1 MSKRLK
7 SFHKLFF
14 IVIFSILFSG
24 VIGSSNSPELPEKI
38 APELEQIEALP
49 RRTKPAELNIEVT
62 KIKSEPLEE
71 VYIDR
76 ENKNIYVDFS
86 KKREQALKG
95 VRNSEDLEKKYNL
108 IISENI
114 QSSGEVVGKGRTKM
128 ATNPQVMTYE
138 TAELDGK
145 KMLKIPYENEPEKL
159 YISVQENNQVIKV
172 YSMDISKSTG
182 VNGNISNN
190 PLMINT
196 TNWNEVII
204 SDVENISN
212 LIEFGRIGMEQTSQS
227 PIYLGNP
234 FPVIALG
241 EKGTLNNQATSL
253 GWSFTSWEYSIPIR
267 TNKVISSYRNST
279 LNKNFTM
286 EMSLENRVILSGYS
300 RIERGNPVSSFGTF
314 YPGTTEKITADLR
327 GQLQDLNQLNNI
339 FIEFR
344 NKNEREYI
352 FSPSEPLENQIS
364 FVVSQAILSGY
375 YYYDVPAKNN
385 LTNGDKKIEN
395 RAYPNIKLVKPLIQ
409 ETLTLNIGSGFNI
422 DNNIVFTQ
430 NGINSIPGASLTP
443 TNTRNL
449 KSLHFA
455 SNFKLKNNSNETA
468 VIDVDTTGNS
478 TSSNEFIINNGSNE
492 LKLSLQY
499 KNRYPEIKILNAPK
513 AGTYTLN
520 IVHYEPSTLERLN
533 YTLNIVLQNDLL
545 LPEPG
550 MVRTNVLKEFIIEDD
565 IENETYKIINSDLG
579 ILTMQQTKTIPA
591 GDMFPFIALGAK
603 DGPIGWS
610 FNSTSPSKARGTDI
624 IVNYENDSYSQYSLK
639 LKMFLEKNISLIG
652 ATEISVSSNNLLSGI
667 GLFKLNENEKISAL
681 LKGTFVTSSEQ
692 NLLNLLAEFRSRSE
706 REIVLTP
713 REELENQI
721 SYVIGDYKNN
731 TYTVPT
737 NITLSSV
744 DKKVDS
750 IKYPNIKIRKPLLE
764 ENVTLTIPST
774 YDIKN
779 PILFNENGVNNGE
792 TTSDK
797 DRYLKSLYYDSSFN
811 INGATLKNITNST
824 SSDDYNITLNNGDKQ
839 LVMKVKYEN
848 NYPKFTF
855 LNNPSPG
862 TYTLNIKHYDPV
874 GNQRLS
880 KGLERLDYT
889 VDIVVLDSTS
899 STKEFDVTSSLRDIV
914 ILPDGKIESPDNWI
928 KMVQLVSD
936 KGKFPVIGINRPS
949 WDIETDRP
957 LNPIDKRPTAIL
969 DLGPTF
975 GKIEVPVNIRET
987 PYQNTQKFLVYDRG
1001 DMTNRNIAVGAYTSL
1016 TSTDGSGLN
1025 NKVQVDFQVF
1035 LNLLPQAEIQK
1046 ILNYARAKFTEDSTK
1061 TKVEI
1066 PYSTTD
1072 MNGSTLPTGYHKIY
1086 SIRGL
1091 QKATSKIFDVNQNNI
1106 LDYGILDFP
1115 KIVVLKNETFN
1126 TNTATLNF
1134 INPVPKSAGDISGTF
1149 DISLG
1154 VVAPN
1159 NLQAYNHPS
1168 SLNISGVSNLWNGFT
1183 TIPEYHK
1190 IRISSVT
1197 ETKEFTTT
1205 EGGDMKGTQ
1214 TVASGNNNY
1223 VFMKGKISPLAVGVL
1238 SWDFQQKTD
1247 DIIKLQH
1254 LNSSGRVVA
1263 EDVYRINLTT
1273 FNPSVYL
1280 DRTNSTM
1287 LNTIN
1292 ASNKSLTITANVRQ
1306 DFVDLGGLKLQNYQK
1321 DITKTGTL
1329 NPTTGLYANEVRVEA
1344 YPDLLTLNLQS
1355 NPSSTIKLK
1364 GRLKFDSEKTNISA
1378 PNELGSLKFV
1388 LDSTNNLDDIAG
1400 KTFTITK
1407 PAGFPLVSI
1416 KGGGK
1421 QDEILNTLTIT
1432 LQEKQ
1437 SGALPNMSFVS
1448 TLTALTVEESS
1459 LTNGMLS
1466 LRMPG
1471 QMTLR
1476 QLDGGQGNSVPAIAL
1491 GDYNDWKIL
1500 LGSGVTRTNPRT
1512 RAQLP
1517 VTYQIGTTNIT
1528 LYPELSN
1535 PIASVDGS
1543 QVGVD
1548 GQPILSSDI
1557 RLYTERDNA
1566 SPSRILTA
1574 LTYVRCRNTRN
1585 ERITTGLTLN
1595 IAPNQLTALM
1605 EALKNIPG
1613 DKVELKATG
1622 NKARVAY
1629 IHGKDE
1635 GTSGVCGE
1643 GRPLTL
1649 PADTLSGTSGY
1660 AFETLPSIFIE
1671 KEKLYKNVEIN
1682 VLPGYVLGSKITF
1695 NSVNNIIIPTG
1706 IQVIPE
1712 DNRVFEGLGYQH
1724 TVKLILP
1731 GGEIKTY
1738 ITDSTGKLLITE
1750 NVEKNGKTIT
1760 LNIQYRSGKD
1770 VDVWVSERN
1779 GSQYFDFVLQHI
1791 DPSGDVRR
1799 TTNIRINSGVEGST
1813 AKLGEMDF
1821 VISSR
1826 YNATETSGQLI
1837 SNPLVIALTG
1847 ITYQTEVLDLKL
1859 LNGDFPEAPGT
1870 AKTIEVKDSNGTN
1883 TISIPASGGD
1893 ETITLIN
1900 GTILKLTKTSSGDLK
1915 IKPLKWNYNATDKFV
1930 LTYKN
1935 GTVITNQY
1943 TFNIICPEFFVASVG
1958 VLDFGK
1964 IYKIGN
1970 PADKTVTTNIELE
1983 YKDGTVQATYS
1994 LDVSQSNPDGKL
2006 TNSLYLN
2013 DEKTLLVKDLHLGSE
2028 LGAGNAK
2035 RTLPLTGTVDGNS
2048 VKNTNP
2054 GVYQKTI
2061 QILIHLQ

>member
-1 MSKRLK
+1 M
-7 SFHKLFF
+7 
-14 IVIFSILFSG
+14 
-24 VIGSSNSPELPEKI
+24 
-38 APELEQIEALP
+38 
-49 RRTKPAELNIEVT
+49 
-62 KIKSEPLEE
+62 
-71 VYIDR
+71 
-76 ENKNIYVDFS
+76 
-86 KKREQALKG
+86 
-95 VRNSEDLEKKYNL
+95 
-108 IISENI
+108 
-114 QSSGEVVGKGRTKM
+114 
-128 ATNPQVMTYE
+128 
-138 TAELDGK
+138 
-145 KMLKIPYENEPEKL
+145 
-159 YISVQENNQVIKV
+159 
-172 YSMDISKSTG
+172 
-182 VNGNISNN
+182 
-190 PLMINT
+190 
-196 TNWNEVII
+196 
-204 SDVENISN
+204 
-212 LIEFGRIGMEQTSQS
+212 
-227 PIYLGNP
+227 
-234 FPVIALG
+234 
-241 EKGTLNNQATSL
+241 
-253 GWSFTSWEYSIPIR
+253 
-267 TNKVISSYRNST
+267 
-279 LNKNFTM
+279 
-286 EMSLENRVILSGYS
+286 
-300 RIERGNPVSSFGTF
+300 
-314 YPGTTEKITADLR
+314 
-327 GQLQDLNQLNNI
+327 
-339 FIEFR
+339 
-344 NKNEREYI
+344 
-352 FSPSEPLENQIS
+352 
-364 FVVSQAILSGY
+364 
-375 YYYDVPAKNN
+375 
-385 LTNGDKKIEN
+385 
-395 RAYPNIKLVKPLIQ
+395 
-409 ETLTLNIGSGFNI
+409 
-422 DNNIVFTQ
+422 
-430 NGINSIPGASLTP
+430 
-443 TNTRNL
+443 
-449 KSLHFA
+449 
-455 SNFKLKNNSNETA
+455 
-468 VIDVDTTGNS
+468 
-478 TSSNEFIINNGSNE
+478 
-492 LKLSLQY
+492 
-499 KNRYPEIKILNAPK
+499 
-513 AGTYTLN
+513 
-520 IVHYEPSTLERLN
+520 
-533 YTLNIVLQNDLL
+533 NIVLQNDLV

-550 MVRTNVLKEFIIEDD
+550 MIRTNVLKEFIIEDD

-579 ILTMQQTKTIPA
+579 ILTMQQTKTISA
-591 GDMFPFIALGAK
+591 GDLFPFIALGAK
-603 DGPIGWS
+603 DGSTGWS
-610 FNSTSPSKARGTDI
+610 FDSASPSKARGADI
-624 IVNYENDSYSQYSLK
+624 IVNYRNNSYSQYSLN
-639 LKMFLEKNISLIG
+639 LKMSLEKNVSLIG
-652 ATEISVSSNNLLSGI
+652 ATEISVSNNTLLSGI

-681 LKGTFVTSSEQ
+681 LKGALEISSEQ

-706 REIVLTP
+706 REIILTP
-713 REELENQI
+713 IEELENQI
-721 SYVIGDYKNN
+721 SYIIGDYKNN

-737 NITLSSV
+737 NITLSNV

-750 IKYPNIKIRKPLLE
+750 IKFPNIKIRKPLLE
-764 ENVTLTIPST
+764 ENVTLKIPST

-792 TTSDK
+792 TISDK
-797 DRYLKSLYYDSSFN
+797 DRYLKSLYYDSYFN
-811 INGATLKNITNST
+811 INGATLKNITNSV
-824 SSDDYNITLNNGDKQ
+824 SPDDYNITLNNGDNQ

-914 ILPDGKIESPDNWI
+914 IFPDGKIESPDNWI
-928 KMVQLVSD
+928 KMVQLVTD

-949 WDIETDRP
+949 WEIQTDRS
-957 LNPIDKRPTAIL
+957 LNPIDKKPTAIL
-969 DLGPTF
+969 DLESF
-975 GKIEVPVNIRET
+975 GKIEIPVNIRET
-987 PYQNTQKFLVYDRG
+987 PYQNTEKFLVYDRG
-1001 DMTNRNIAVGAYTSL
+1001 DMTNRNLAVGAYTSL
-1016 TSTDGSGLN
+1016 TSTNGSGLN

-1035 LNLLPQAEIQK
+1035 LNLLPQTEIQK
-1046 ILNYARAKFTEDSTK
+1046 ILNYAGAKFTADPSK

-1066 PYSTTD
+1066 PYSSTD
-1072 MNGSTLPTGYHKIY
+1072 VNGSTLPTGYHKIY

-1115 KIVVLKNETFN
+1115 KIVVLKNESFN

-1134 INPVPKSAGDISGTF
+1134 INPVPKSTGDISGTF
-1149 DISLG
+1149 DIALG

-1214 TVASGNNNY
+1214 TIASGNNSY

-1247 DIIKLQH
+1247 DTITLEH

-1263 EDVYRINLTT
+1263 KDVYKINFES
-1273 FNPSVYL
+1273 FNPSIYL

-1292 ASNKSLTITANVRQ
+1292 TSNKSLTITANVRQ

-1329 NPTTGLYANEVRVEA
+1329 NTTTGLYDNEVRVEA
-1344 YPDLLTLNLQS
+1344 YSGLLTLNDS
-1355 NPSSTIKLK
+1355 NPNSIIKLK
-1364 GRLKFDSEKTNISA
+1364 GGLKFDSGKTNISA
-1378 PNELGSLKFV
+1378 PNELGSLKFI
-1388 LDSTNNLDDIAG
+1388 LDSSNNLDDIAG

-1407 PAGFPLVSI
+1407 PAGLPLISI

-1421 QDEILNTLTIT
+1421 QAEILNTLTIT

-1448 TLTALTVEESS
+1448 TLTALTVKESS
-1459 LTNGMLS
+1459 LTNGTLS

-1476 QLDGGQGNSVPAIAL
+1476 QLDGGQGNSVPVIAL

-1605 EALKNIPG
+1605 DALKTIPG
-1613 DKVELKATG
+1613 DKVELKAIG

-1695 NSVNNIIIPTG
+1695 NSVSNIIIPSG

-1724 TVKLILP
+1724 TVKLTLP

-1738 ITDSTGKLLITE
+1738 TTDSTGKLLITE
-1750 NVEKNGKTIT
+1750 NVEKNGKTIK
-1760 LNIQYRSGKD
+1760 LNIEYRSSKD
-1770 VDVWVSERN
+1770 VDVWISERN
-1779 GSQYFDFVLQHI
+1779 GSQYFDFVLQHV
-1791 DPSGDVRR
+1791 DSSGDIRR

-1813 AKLGEMDF
+1813 AKLGEMEL

-1826 YNATETSGQLI
+1826 YNATETPGQLI
-1837 SNPLVIALTG
+1837 SNPLAITSTG

-1859 LNGDFPEAPGT
+1859 LNGDFPEAPGVE
-1870 AKTIEVKDSNGTN
+1870 KSIELKDSNGSN
-1883 TISIPASGGD
+1883 NISIVSSGGQG
-1893 ETITLIN
+1893 TITLAN
-1900 GTILKLTKTSSGDLK
+1900 GTILKVTKTGSDLT
-1915 IKPLKWNYNATDKFV
+1915 IKPLKWSYNATDKFI

-1935 GTVITNQY
+1935 GTTIMNQY
-1943 TFNIICPEFFVASVG
+1943 TFNVICPEFFVASVG

-1964 IYKIGN
+1964 IYKLGN

-1994 LDVSQSNPDGKL
+1994 LDVSQSNPDGNL
-2006 TNSLYLN
+2006 INSLYLN
-2013 DEKTLLVKDLHLGSE
+2013 DEKTLLVKNIHLGSE
-2028 LGAGNAK
+2028 SGAGTAK
-2035 RTLPLTGTVDGNS
+2035 RILPLTGTVDGNS

>member
-14 IVIFSILFSG
+14 IVLFSILFSG
-24 VIGSSNSPELPEKI
+24 VIGSSSSPELPEKI

-62 KIKSEPLEE
+62 KIKSESLEE

-86 KKREQALKG
+86 KKKEQTLKG
-95 VRNSEDLEKKYNL
+95 VRNAEDLEKKYNL
-108 IISENI
+108 IISEKV
-114 QSSGEVVGKGRTKM
+114 QSSGEVVGKGYTKM
-128 ATNPQVMTYE
+128 SNNSQVMTYE

-159 YISVQENNQVIKV
+159 YISVEENNQVIKV
-172 YSMDISKSTG
+172 YSMDIQSA
-182 VNGNISNN
+182 N
-190 PLMINT
+190 PFQIGSYPFYERYTLQIGQIQDLENLNLDIN
-196 TNWNEVII
+196 
-204 SDVENISN
+204 
-212 LIEFGRIGMEQTSQS
+212 FGSLGIEQTGGVSGF
-227 PIYLGNP
+227 PGEP
-234 FPVIALG
+234 FPVMALG
-241 EKGTLNNQATSL
+241 PRTGTN
-253 GWSFTSWEYSIPIR
+253 GWSFSAWHNNIPQRSGEVIATYGNGSERISLKVYFKDPTNLVTSSTINHVKRGSPLTVFGTHIPNVAENIEAKLAGVVTTNLIDFKSI
-267 TNKVISSYRNST
+267 
-279 LNKNFTM
+279 
-286 EMSLENRVILSGYS
+286 LEN
-300 RIERGNPVSSFGTF
+300 
-314 YPGTTEKITADLR
+314 
-327 GQLQDLNQLNNI
+327 
-339 FIEFR
+339 FR
-344 NKNEREYI
+344 NENIREKTFELQAPTNINE
-352 FSPSEPLENQIS
+352 QIS
-364 FVVSQAILSGY
+364 FIIGSRDLSSY
-375 YYYDVPAKNN
+375 YYFKVPYTSYYDNGNGYIKNIN
-385 LTNGDKKIEN
+385 
-395 RAYPNIKLVKPLIQ
+395 YPNIKLVKPLIQ

-455 SNFKLKNNSNETA
+455 SNFKLKNNSNETT
-468 VIDVDTTGNS
+468 VIDVDTNGNS
-478 TSSNEFIINNGSNE
+478 DSSNEFIINNGSNE

-579 ILTMQQTKTIPA
+579 TLTMQQTKTIPA

-824 SSDDYNITLNNGDKQ
+824 SSDDYNVTLNNGDKQ

-914 ILPDGKIESPDNWI
+914 ILPDGKIESPDNWV

-1001 DMTNRNIAVGAYTSL
+1001 DMTDRNIAVGAYTPL

-1046 ILNYARAKFTEDSTK
+1046 ILNYAQAKFTADPTK

-1115 KIVVLKNETFN
+1115 KIVVLKNESFN

-1134 INPVPKSAGDISGTF
+1134 INPVPKSTGDISGTF
-1149 DISLG
+1149 DIALG
-1154 VVAPN
+1154 VVTPN

-1168 SLNISGVSNLWNGFT
+1168 SLNVSGVSNLWNGFT

-1214 TVASGNNNY
+1214 TIASGNNNY

-1263 EDVYRINLTT
+1263 EDIYKINLAT
-1273 FNPSVYL
+1273 FNPSIYL
-1280 DRTNSTM
+1280 DMTNSTM
-1287 LNTIN
+1287 LNVIN
-1292 ASNKSLTITANVRQ
+1292 TSNKSLTITANVRQ

-1329 NPTTGLYANEVRVEA
+1329 DSTTGLYADEVRVQA
-1344 YPDLLTLNLQS
+1344 YPNLLTLNLQS

-1364 GRLKFDSEKTNISA
+1364 GRLEFDSGKTNISA

-1388 LDSTNNLDDIAG
+1388 LDASNNLDDIAG

-1407 PAGFPLVSI
+1407 PTGLPLVSI

-1421 QDEILNTLTIT
+1421 QNEILNILTIT

-1535 PIASVDGS
+1535 PIASVDGA
-1543 QVGVD
+1543 QVGID

-1557 RLYTERDNA
+1557 RLYTERNNA
-1566 SPSRILTA
+1566 NPSRILTA

-1595 IAPNQLTALM
+1595 IAPNQLTTLM

-1629 IHGKDE
+1629 IHGKDK

-1649 PADTLSGTSGY
+1649 PADTLSGISGY

-1724 TVKLILP
+1724 TVKLTLP
-1731 GGEIKTY
+1731 SGEIKTY

-1791 DPSGDVRR
+1791 DPSRDVRR

-1837 SNPLVIALTG
+1837 SNPLVIASTG

-1994 LDVSQSNPDGKL
+1994 LDVSQSNPDGNL

>member
-49 RRTKPAELNIEVT
+49 RRTKPAELNIEIT

-95 VRNSEDLEKKYNL
+95 VRNAEDLEKKYNL
-108 IISENI
+108 IISEKV

-172 YSMDISKSTG
+172 YSMDIQSANSFQIGSYPFYERYTLQIG
-182 VNGNISNN
+182 QIQDLENLN
-190 PLMINT
+190 LDIN
-196 TNWNEVII
+196 
-204 SDVENISN
+204 
-212 LIEFGRIGMEQTSQS
+212 FGSLGIEQTAGVSGF
-227 PIYLGNP
+227 PGEP
-234 FPVIALG
+234 FPVMALG
-241 EKGTLNNQATSL
+241 PRTGTN
-253 GWSFTSWEYSIPIR
+253 GWSFSAWHNNIPQRSGEVIATYGNGSERISLKVYFKDPTNLVTSSTINHIRRGSPLTVFGTHIPNVAENIEAKLAGVVT
-267 TNKVISSYRNST
+267 TNLIDI
-279 LNKNFTM
+279 
-286 EMSLENRVILSGYS
+286 LEN
-300 RIERGNPVSSFGTF
+300 
-314 YPGTTEKITADLR
+314 
-327 GQLQDLNQLNNI
+327 
-339 FIEFR
+339 FR
-344 NKNEREYI
+344 NENIREKTFELLSPTNSNE
-352 FSPSEPLENQIS
+352 QIS
-364 FVVSQAILSGY
+364 FIIGSRELNTYYNLRVPYTSYHDNGNGY
-375 YYYDVPAKNN
+375 IKNIN
-385 LTNGDKKIEN
+385 
-395 RAYPNIKLVKPLIQ
+395 YPNVKLVKPLIE

-422 DNNIVFTQ
+422 DSNIVFTQ

-533 YTLNIVLQNDLL
+533 YTLNIVLEKDLV

-550 MVRTNVLKEFIIEDD
+550 MVRTNVLNEFIIEDD

-579 ILTMQQTKTIPA
+579 TLTMQQTKTIPA

-603 DGPIGWS
+603 DGSTGWS
-610 FNSTSPSKARGTDI
+610 FDSSSPSKARGADI
-624 IVNYENDSYSQYSLK
+624 IVKYRNDSYLRYPLN
-639 LKMFLEKNISLIG
+639 LKMSLEKNISLIG
-652 ATEISVSSNNLLSGI
+652 ATEIGVTNNNLLTGT

-681 LKGTFVTSSEQ
+681 LKGGLETTSSEG
-692 NLLNLLAEFRSRSE
+692 NLLSLLAEFRSRSE
-706 REIVLTP
+706 REIILTP
-713 REELENQI
+713 IEELENQI

-779 PILFNENGVNNGE
+779 PILFNEKGVNNGE

-811 INGATLKNITNST
+811 INGATLKSITNS
-824 SSDDYNITLNNGDKQ
+824 SSTDDYNITLNNGDNQ

-862 TYTLNIKHYDPV
+862 KYSLNIKHYDPV

-928 KMVQLVSD
+928 KMVQLVP
-936 KGKFPVIGINRPS
+936 GKEIFPVIGINRPS

-957 LNPIDKRPTAIL
+957 LNPIDKKPTAIL
-969 DLGPTF
+969 DLESF

-987 PYQNTQKFLVYDRG
+987 PYQNIEKFLVYDRG

-1016 TSTDGSGLN
+1016 TSTNRSGLN

-1035 LNLLPQAEIQK
+1035 LNLLPQTEIQK
-1046 ILNYARAKFTEDSTK
+1046 ILNYAQAKFDADTTK

-1072 MNGSTLPTGYHKIY
+1072 MNGSTLPTGYHKVY

-1091 QKATSKIFDVNQNNI
+1091 QKSDSKIFTVNEDNI
-1106 LDYGILDFP
+1106 LSYGVVDFP
-1115 KIVVLKNETFN
+1115 KIVVLKEDKPIEKK
-1126 TNTATLNF
+1126 ALLNF
-1134 INPVPKSAGDISGTF
+1134 INPIPKTAGDISGTF

-1154 VVAPN
+1154 VIAPN

-1168 SLNISGVSNLWNGFT
+1168 SLTVSGVSSLWNGFT

-1214 TVASGNNNY
+1214 TITSGNNSY

-1247 DIIKLQH
+1247 DTITLEH

-1263 EDVYRINLTT
+1263 KDVYKINFES
-1273 FNPSVYL
+1273 FNPSIYL
-1280 DRTNSTM
+1280 DITNSTM
-1287 LNTIN
+1287 LNAIN
-1292 ASNKSLTITANVRQ
+1292 ALNKSLTITANVRQ

-1329 NPTTGLYANEVRVEA
+1329 NSTTGLYADEVRVEA

-1388 LDSTNNLDDIAG
+1388 LDSSNNLDDIAG

-1407 PAGFPLVSI
+1407 PTGLPLVSI

-1448 TLTALTVEESS
+1448 TLTALTVKESS
-1459 LTNGMLS
+1459 LTNGILS
-1466 LRMPG
+1466 LPMPG

-1491 GDYNDWKIL
+1491 GDYSDWVLTNGRRK
-1500 LGSGVTRTNPRT
+1500 NPRP

-1548 GQPILSSDI
+1548 GQPIRPTDI
-1557 RLYTERDNA
+1557 GLYIERDNA
-1566 SPSRILTA
+1566 APSRILTA

-1629 IHGKDE
+1629 IHGKDD
-1635 GTSGVCGE
+1635 GVSGVCE
-1643 GRPLTL
+1643 DDRRLTL
-1649 PADTLSGTSGY
+1649 PADTLTGTSGY

-1682 VLPGYVLGSKITF
+1682 VLPGYILGSKITF
-1695 NSVNNIIIPTG
+1695 NSVSDITIPTG

-1712 DNRVFEGLGYQH
+1712 DNRVFEGLGYEH
-1724 TVKLILP
+1724 TVKLTLP

-1738 ITDSTGKLLITE
+1738 TTDSTGKLLITE

-1760 LNIQYRSGKD
+1760 LNIEYRSGKD
-1770 VDVWVSERN
+1770 VDVWISERN

-1826 YNATETSGQLI
+1826 YNATETPGQLI
-1837 SNPLVIALTG
+1837 SNPLAITSTG

-1883 TISIPASGGD
+1883 TISIPTSGGD

-1994 LDVSQSNPDGKL
+1994 LDVSQSNPDGNL

-2054 GVYQKTI
+2054 GIYQKTI
-2061 QILIHLQ
+2061 QILIHLK